1 MEMRPLRSDM
11 VYAKNEVRERTGLD
25 VQLQLSGTAMMT
37 QKREFTAFR
46 FLIRFNM
53 QSGVKKDRHSATAHS
68 ARNLTELKRG
78 QQGVLDHID
87 LPEDD
92 ARRLMEMGFLPG
104 HTIIPAHAA
113 PGGDPRVFRV
123 DGSEVALR
131 RETAIR
137 MILRTKS
144 SPDQN
149 PPEK

>member
-1 MEMRPLRSDM
+1 MLREK
-11 VYAKNEVRERTGLD
+11 AGLG
-25 VQLQLSGTAMMT
+25 VQMQMDGAAMTT
-37 QKREFTAFR
+37 QKLEITAFR

-53 QSGVKKDRHSATAHS
+53 QSGVKKNLRRETART

-78 QQGVLDHID
+78 EHGILERID
-87 LPEDD
+87 LPEED

-104 HTIIPAHAA
+104 HTITPAHAA

-137 MILRTKS
+137 MILRPNST
-144 SPDQN
+144 
-149 PPEK
+149 PEQ